1 MKFGILTKATTGS
14 AYPQHSLNFK
24 SLNCKLLS
32 FEIQAP
38 KPTLEMDVWLQQHQ
52 RRQKVLWDGFLW

>member
-1 MKFGILTKATTGS
+1 MVPFIYQHFIKRNLEIWIGTGS

-24 SLNCKLLS
+24 PLNCKLLS

-38 KPTLEMDVWLQQHQ
+38 KPTLEMDV
-52 RRQKVLWDGFLW
+52 